1 MGRDELTGRCTCAFS
16 GSHQSHWHV
25 ALLEHSLADAAD
37 QDLHQSAA
45 AVAAHQDM
53 VRLQPARLLQ
63 QGRHCGA
70 LNQQS
75 GTLDSLLSEP
85 PCQTLKLLMVLV
97 KLLGHAVPN
106 HLWTS
111 FEPDKVRVGGSD
123 VDQPNLA
130 SKGQSEGA
138 GQIEHA
144 LGAPREVDS
153 DQKILHSFGLYERSL
168 SPFVGGWAEVGEA
181 ATRMAVFSFGRGKT
195 VDDIG
200 MLEGHFFKYV
210 DPESLTLMMEVW
222 ITASDE
228 HDEEEDDYYE
238 VITTQY
244 GPWGG
249 TDTTELVDGTGMIRR
264 CPEFKGRPVCHWL
277 PPRLRSRGLSGK
289 MGKMRHPVT
298 IEVRSGYRGV
308 RAWRV
313 QYTLAGAECF
323 MYFCARTG
331 VKLGDS
337 EVGVLHETSFPMKLP
352 RL

>member
-1 MGRDELTGRCTCAFS
+1 M
-16 GSHQSHWHV
+16 
-25 ALLEHSLADAAD
+25 ALLEHSLADTAD

-53 VRLQPARLLQ
+53 VRLQSAGFFQ
-63 QGRHCGA
+63 YGRYGGA
-70 LNQQS
+70 LNQQGS
-75 GTLDSLLSEP
+75 AFDSLFSKLP
-85 PCQTLKLLMVLV
+85 RQTLKLLMVLV
-97 KLLGHAVPN
+97 KLFGHAVPD
-106 HLWTS
+106 HLGTS
-111 FEPDKVRVGGSD
+111 FEPYKIRVRSRD
-123 VDQPNLA
+123 VDQPYLA
-130 SKGQSEGA
+130 SKGLSEGA
-138 GQIEHA
+138 GQVEHA
-144 LGAPREVDS
+144 LGASREVDS
-153 DQKILHSFGLYERSL
+153 DQKVLHSLRFYGRSL
-168 SPFVGGWAEVGEA
+168 SPFVGGWAQIGEA
-181 ATRMAVFSFGRGKT
+181 ATRMAVFSFGRDKT

-210 DPESLTLMMEVW
+210 DPESLNLIMEVW
-222 ITASDE
+222 VAASDE

-289 MGKMRHPVT
+289 MGKIRHPVT
-298 IEVRSGYRGV
+298 IEVRSSYRGV

-313 QYTLAGAECF
+313 QYNLAGAECF